1 MHELASLLEA
11 AKKLQP
17 EVTALRRA
25 IHQEPELGLENPATR
40 ARVLA
45 QLAGLPLEIAQHAK
59 SSGVVATLRGA
70 LPGKRILL
78 RADTDALPM
87 PEDNELAF
95 RSRRPGAMHA
105 CGHDA
110 HTAML
115 VGAARLLS
123 QQRETL
129 AGEIVFMFQPGEEG
143 FAGARVMLEER
154 EHLVAE
160 GDLQS
165 EPVIRL
171 GSFRAADVAKGPQ
184 RSVVEEP
191 RE

>member
-1 MHELASLLEA
+1 MRDLATLLEA

-45 QLAGLPLEIAQHAK
+45 LLDGLPLEIALHK
-59 SSGVVATLRGA
+59 RTSGIVATLRGA
-70 LPGKRILL
+70 KPGRRILL

-87 PEDNELAF
+87 PEDNDLPF
-95 RSRRPGAMHA
+95 RSQRPNTMHA

-115 VGAARLLS
+115 AGAARLLS
-123 QQRETL
+123 QQRHAF
-129 AGEIVFMFQPGEEG
+129 AGEVVFMF
-143 FAGARVMLEER
+143 
-154 EHLVAE
+154 
-160 GDLQS
+160 
-165 EPVIRL
+165 
-171 GSFRAADVAKGPQ
+171 
-184 RSVVEEP
+184 
-191 RE
+191 